1 MSQYIEMP
9 AGIRPT
15 LPVSRPAV
23 TTLAGD
29 VLALLAF
36 VVTGL
41 HSHGMRAWEMPVH
54 TLETLAPFLIAWAVV
69 APLAGVYHRETLT
82 RYRLTVP
89 LVTLAWVVAAVLGTQ
104 LRATAYFPGDAPLVF
119 VLVSIAVGTLCLLA
133 VRTATV
139 YRYRSENPQ

>member
-1 MSQYIEMP
+1 MPQYIEMP

-15 LPVSRPAV
+15 VPVSRPAV
-23 TTLAGD
+23 TALVGD
-29 VLALLAF
+29 VLAILAF

-41 HSHGMRAWEMPVH
+41 HSHGMRAWEVPVH
-54 TLETLAPFLIAWAVV
+54 TLETLAPFLIAWAVI

-104 LRATAYFPGDAPLVF
+104 LRATAYFPGNAPLVF
-119 VLVSIAVGTLCLLA
+119 VLVSVAVGTLCLLPLR
-133 VRTATV
+133 VATV
-139 YRYRSENPQ
+139 WYWRRGDPR